1 MFVENKIKVC
11 ESYINYLEIYT
22 SDLFEFIL
30 SRILFLFIKF
40 WKIINIITSNAVSSF
55 SLSTNL

>member
-1 MFVENKIKVC
+1 MFVENKIKVS
-11 ESYINYLEIYT
+11 ESYTNYLEISA

-40 WKIINIITSNAVSSF
+40 WKIVNIITSNAVSSF